1 MILPINRYLLLCQ
14 YDHPLLDRYSTIICW
29 ILSISLTL
37 PPVFDY
43 WISYVPEGLGF
54 HCSINWNDQSQ
65 ISFYYILF
73 SFIGIYFIPLI
84 IIFVVNLLV
93 HQMIRNIYSSQSL
106 YYSDEQ
112 TSDHKNLVSLNRR
125 KYNFSQSLN
134 NRLNITMCYVRKAAD
149 RKRLRIQ
156 YRFVRAIIFL
166 VSAYIFAWTP
176 YSINAL
182 LQLFHID
189 FIFQHAYFITI
200 SAFIAKLSVVSAPLV
215 YLSIMNTR
223 LFKRILF
230 Q

>member
-1 MILPINRYLLLCQ
+1 
-14 YDHPLLDRYSTIICW
+14 
-29 ILSISLTL
+29 
-37 PPVFDY
+37 
-43 WISYVPEGLGF
+43 
-54 HCSINWNDQSQ
+54 
-65 ISFYYILF
+65 
-73 SFIGIYFIPLI
+73 
-84 IIFVVNLLV
+84 VVNLRV
-93 HQMIRNIYSSQSL
+93 HQMIRNIYSSQNL

-189 FIFQHAYFITI
+189 FIFEHAYFITI

-223 LFKRILF
+223 LFKKILF
-230 Q
+230 QS